1 MWSQPR
7 VKVSN
12 IHTLYSQWVPPQWW
26 RGGEGSR
33 GEASLPSLHAP
44 ALSSQLRDREN
55 EGPELDQI
63 MGMVVTPG
71 KPSQDPRR
79 AISRPDTSPQQV
91 NYIHNNID
99 KQTILKH
106 VMGKYKGFTWTTNQL
121 MSSEKD
127 KYMMNWY
134 RKYFVRTYNPFHKT
148 EMGVTLMITIE
159 RVIIKKLYFLGDM
172 SDPPP
177 NPFMGGKNKFFPLFI
192 NISVEPVLRQSRQY
206 RKML

>member
-1 MWSQPR
+1 MWNWPNFSGNTCGVNPGSKYPIYIR
-7 VKVSN
+7 STVSGSPLN
-12 IHTLYSQWVPPQWW
+12 D
-26 RGGEGSR
+26 GGGGGSR

-121 MSSEKD
+121 MSWWIDTENSLYAHTIPSIKPYRNGRYFNDHNRKGNNKKIIHFRGHVWPPSHLFYGGEKI
-127 KYMMNWY
+127 N
-134 RKYFVRTYNPFHKT
+134 F
-148 EMGVTLMITIE
+148 
-159 RVIIKKLYFLGDM
+159 FL
-172 SDPPP
+172 
-177 NPFMGGKNKFFPLFI
+177 FL
-192 NISVEPVLRQSRQY
+192 
-206 RKML
+206 